1 MEKPSKTDQAW
12 FKSYIEQKDKKEK
25 KKEVQAE
32 EKQEEEQLEVVPEKK
47 ILSKRNQEFKARKE
61 LLQAEREE

>member
-32 EKQEEEQLEVVPEKK
+32 EKQEEE
-47 ILSKRNQEFKARKE
+47 
-61 LLQAEREE
+61 